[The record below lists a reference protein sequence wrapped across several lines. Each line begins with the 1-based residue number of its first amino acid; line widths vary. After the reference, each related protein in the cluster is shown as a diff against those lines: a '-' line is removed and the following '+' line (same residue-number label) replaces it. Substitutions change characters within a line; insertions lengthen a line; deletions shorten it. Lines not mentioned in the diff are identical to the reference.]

1 MMSRLFK
8 LILALVAALA
18 FVTCSVA
25 YAYDSSAAAA
35 QPVMVE
41 PATAEALPS
50 WSAFGGAI
58 GGINHPGDL
67 FHVDASDNP
76 ADISMVVSLT
86 NAHELI
92 HSYRYLLLRVCIYRQ
107 GASIELDSDS
117 PWEEVLIP
125 ETYVSLRSAQA
136 TFILP
141 GAAKYKVTID
151 DGCFYC
157 FPGGSEAESV
167 LPKFH
172 LMVE

>member
-1 MMSRLFK
+1 MSRLFK

-18 FVTCSVA
+18 FVTCSIA

-50 WSAFGGAI
+50 WNAFGGAI
-58 GGINHPGDL
+58 GGVSHPGDL
-67 FHVDASDNP
+67 FYVDASDNP
-76 ADISMVVSLT
+76 ADISMCVSLT
-86 NAHELI
+86 NAHELK
-92 HSYRYLLLRVCIYRQ
+92 HYYRYLLLRVGVHRQ
-107 GASIELDSDS
+107 ASPGELDGDS
-117 PWEEVLIP
+117 TWEEVQIP
-125 ETYVSLRSAQA
+125 ETYVSLRNAQA

-141 GAAKYKVTID
+141 GAADYKVSID

-157 FPGGSEAESV
+157 FPVSSEIESTS
-167 LPKFH
+167 PKFH